1 MQGFSPKILAE
12 LPIGHGRGATLTQNR
27 FGKVIDKIAGKTIIR
42 SYQNLMD
49 KREVKEEVDNLKQEA
64 SAEPNPSE
72 GAEAPQAAAAEEQS
86 EAVEKLKEEL
96 ESAKDKYIRLYSE
109 FDNFRKRT
117 AREKLELIQSANEQ
131 LIKALLPVVD
141 DFERAENAFPNKAD
155 KDLAGFFLIH
165 SKFRKVLELYSVKVM
180 DTSPGSDFNPDL
192 HEAITQIQAPTPDM
206 KGKVIDVVEKGYLLN
221 DKVIR
226 YAKVVVGN

>member
-1 MQGFSPKILAE
+1 MEKKEF
-12 LPIGHGRGATLTQNR
+12 N
-27 FGKVIDKIAGKTIIR
+27 
-42 SYQNLMD
+42 
-49 KREVKEEVDNLKQEA
+49 EEVEDSVKKETN
-64 SAEPNPSE
+64 
-72 GAEAPQAAAAEEQS
+72 AEENVGGETKRAQTAVA
-86 EAVEKLKEEL
+86 EDDTDAAVEKLKEEL

-131 LIKALLPVVD
+131 LIKSLLPVMD
-141 DFERAENAFPNKAD
+141 DFERAENAFPDKTD

-165 SKFRKVLELYSVKVM
+165 SKFKKVLEVYGVKAM
-180 DTSPGSDFNPDL
+180 DTEPGSDFSADF
-192 HEAITQIQAPTPDM
+192 HEAISQIAAPVPEW
-206 KGKVIDVVEKGYLLN
+206 KGKIIDIVEKGYLLN